1 MAYDGLVVS
10 ATVTE
15 FRTQLI
21 GGRISK
27 ITQPERDE
35 IQLTVRNQRDNC
47 KVQIS
52 VNPSLPLCTL
62 TEETKAAPIT
72 APAFCMSLRKHI
84 GNGTI
89 LDVRQPDQQLQQDG
103 LERVIIFTIEHMD
116 EMGDLGRRELA
127 VELMG
132 KYSNIILLREDHTI
146 LDSIRHIS
154 ASQSS
159 VREVLPNRPYFI
171 PDAGGKK
178 NPLTLSEEDFCTLLA
193 ARPEPS
199 FQAIFRQ
206 ITGLSPLTASE
217 LCHRASVDPDL
228 PANCQPKE
236 ALALLYRSFRSL
248 ISEVVLE
255 RHPQPV
261 ILYKDGLPS
270 DFSAFPLRLYE
281 GDGHFEEEHFA
292 SMSEVIRRFYAERDR
307 STRIRQRSND
317 LRKVLNTLTE
327 RTAKKLAIQEKQRKD
342 TEDMDK
348 YRIYGEL
355 LHTYG
360 YSLQGGEDR
369 LVCDNYYTGTEITI
383 PLKKDMSAAEN
394 AKHYLE
400 KYQKQKRTRE
410 NVSIQLEET
419 KKELAHLDSIKT
431 ALDIAQS
438 EEDLQDIRREMM
450 EYGFLHKSAG
460 KGKNKLQRKSKPY
473 HWVSSDGFELYI
485 GKNNYQNEEV
495 SFKLADGGDLWFHA
509 KGVTGSHVIVKTGGQ
524 PMEHL
529 PDRVFIEAATL
540 AAYFSSQRS
549 TPKVEVDYTIRKN
562 LRKVPNQAPGFVIYH
577 TNWSVTVEPRN
588 LLEESR

>member
-21 GGRISK
+21 GGRIAK

-35 IQLTVRNQRDNC
+35 IQLTIRNQKDNC

-62 TEETKAAPIT
+62 TEETKPAPIT
-72 APAFCMSLRKHI
+72 APAFCMALRKHI

-89 LDVRQPDQQLQQDG
+89 LDVRQPDQQLQADG

-116 EMGDLGRRELA
+116 EMGDLGKRELA

-146 LDSIRHIS
+146 IDSVKHIS

-171 PDAGGKK
+171 PDAGEKK
-178 NPLTLSEEDFCTLLA
+178 NPLSMAEDDFIGLLSA
-193 ARPEPS
+193 QPEPC
-199 FQAIFRQ
+199 FKALFHRF
-206 ITGLSPLTASE
+206 TGLSPLAASE

-228 PANCQPKE
+228 PANCQGMD
-236 ALALLYRSFRSL
+236 ALSRLYRSFDAL
-248 ISEVVLE
+248 LHEVVRE
-255 RHPQPV
+255 RQPQPM
-261 ILYKDGLPS
+261 ILYKDGVPS
-270 DFSAFPLRLYE
+270 EFSAFPLRLYE
-281 GDGHFEEEHFA
+281 GDGHFEAVSFD

-307 STRIRQRSND
+307 SSRMHQRSTD
-317 LRKVLNTLTE
+317 LRKVLGTLSE
-327 RTAKKLAIQEKQRKD
+327 RAAKKLNLQEKQRKD
-342 TEDMDK
+342 TEDMDR

-360 YSLQGGEDR
+360 YSLQGGEDSLR
-369 LVCDNYYTGTEITI
+369 CDNYYTGTEITI
-383 PLKKDMSAAEN
+383 PLKKDLSAAEN

-410 NVSIQLEET
+410 NVTIQLEET
-419 KKELAHLDSIKT
+419 KKELAHLDSIQT
-431 ALDIAQS
+431 ALDIAAS
-438 EEDLQDIRREMM
+438 EEDLQDIRREMI
-450 EYGFLHKSAG
+450 EYGFLHKTAG
-460 KGKNKLQRKSKPY
+460 KGKGKLQRKSKPY
-473 HWVSSDGFELYI
+473 HWISSDGFEIYI

-495 SFKLADGGDLWFHA
+495 SFRLADGGDLWFHA

-524 PMEHL
+524 PMEQL
-529 PDRVFIEAATL
+529 PDRVFIEAASL
-540 AAYFSSQRS
+540 AAYFSSQRD

-577 TNWSVTVEPRN
+577 TNWSVTVEPKN